1 MSVVLLWAAEQFIPA
16 AVTDHVTA
24 LPFPKVILQTII
36 DLAKV
41 LHAVRDAVTVVVFE
55 GSPVTRGMPGRCR
68 RGTQEGAQQ
77 KQR

>member
-36 DLAKV
+36 DLTKV
-41 LHAVRDAVTVVVFE
+41 FPACGDAVTVVVFE
-55 GSPVTRGMPGRCR
+55 GSSVTRGMLGRCHG
-68 RGTQEGAQQ
+68 GTQEGAQQ
-77 KQR
+77 EQC